1 MNVAPCAQKR
11 ICAVVPPNLLR
22 GLDREKL
29 SSLLAAID
37 SAGLCAAE
45 LWGTDSFL
53 GESLTVRS
61 AIDPWEQLRAL
72 RDGVKNTRLR
82 LTLRGQSLLGRGI
95 YADDVVEYLV
105 ARTAENGIGA
115 IRVYDALNDPRNIET
130 VMRAAKKYDLDLEAA
145 MVYTT
150 GPACS
155 AAFYAGYASLLE
167 GAGADRV
174 CILDPEQKLDTQTLS
189 ELTSVVGGAISI
201 PLVIGAGDMQCLS
214 PRDILAND
222 RVAGVDIDLCGI
234 PAPIGRELL
243 GGAWD
248 EIKKA
253 LPLANKAAPTDG
265 YSIPPDDYIER
276 ARHEAGWPTMAAPLD
291 ELIIERAAALYH
303 SNGDAA
309 TPELSAGY
317 RALVSGLYGRLPMP
331 PSPDVMSAL
340 GGNASMV
347 LTRPADLLEPE
358 LDTLRTEI
366 APYLEQAEDILTYAM
381 AGDAAVAF
389 FEHRKCERY
398 GIDELNS
405 VPSCGIHI
413 I

>member
-1 MNVAPCAQKR
+1 MKVAPNAQKR
-11 ICAVVPPNLLR
+11 ICAVASLNILR
-22 GLDREKL
+22 GLDREQL
-29 SSLLAAID
+29 WALLGAID
-37 SAGLCAAE
+37 SAGLWAAE
-45 LWGTDSFL
+45 LWGADNFL
-53 GESLTVRS
+53 AGSLTERTS
-61 AIDPWEQLRAL
+61 IDPWEQLRAL
-72 RDGVKNTRLR
+72 REGIKNTRLR
-82 LTLRGQSLLGRGI
+82 LTLRGQSLLGCGI
-95 YADDVVEYLV
+95 YADDVAEYLV
-105 ARTAENGIGA
+105 ARAAENGIGA

-150 GPACS
+150 GPAGS
-155 AAFYAGYASLLE
+155 VAFYSGYASLLE

-174 CILDPEQKLDTQTLS
+174 CILDPEQNLDTKTLC
-189 ELTSVVGGAISI
+189 ELTSAVGGAISI
-201 PLVIGAGDMQCLS
+201 PLVIGAGQMQCIPL
-214 PRDILAND
+214 RDILAND
-222 RVAGVDIDLCGI
+222 HVAGCDIDLCGM
-234 PAPIGRELL
+234 PDPIGHELL
-243 GGAWD
+243 GDAWD

-253 LPLANKAAPTDG
+253 LPLTNKSDSAEG
-265 YSIPPDDYIER
+265 RSYIPPEYIER
-276 ARHEAGWPTMAAPLD
+276 ARRDAGWPTMAAPLD
-291 ELIIERAAALYH
+291 KLIIERAAALYR
-303 SNGDAA
+303 NEDDGVA
-309 TPELSAGY
+309 PELSAGY

-398 GIDELNS
+398 GLDELHS
-405 VPSCGIHI
+405 VPSRGVHI